1 MRAVKLS
8 KPKISNFDFLT
19 VLLFI
24 FGGHIISNAQAVTP
38 GLEGILLEKFYEVNE
53 KDRSVQHLSGVI
65 DEGAITWRIFLDLEP
80 GYRFQAAYGTTEHPL
95 ELNSTAVIY
104 NHNGYGNYCPNVIM
118 EKFFHQDILFLD
130 SWFST
135 GAATETQLAI
145 PRGYDIDR
153 QHDFIRFEKGFL
165 ENDLGDGN
173 GKLAMRDGMDDAE
186 TMVFPTFYH
195 MDEAQKQ
202 MMTTAVSNHVVI
214 EDGAWAAM
222 GKGALGLDSLGRN
235 HLLIAQITPAGDLE
249 CKLNIMIGTPD
260 GKSLRYVYANPQE
273 NEQLHPALMVR
284 SEPKKKIENQKKKSR
299 K

>member
-1 MRAVKLS
+1 VKL
-8 KPKISNFDFLT
+8 PATQLLTCINF
-19 VLLFI
+19 VLSASLAMT
-24 FGGHIISNAQAVTP
+24 GQALTP
-38 GLEGILLEKFYEVNE
+38 GLEGILLERFYEVNE
-53 KDRSVQHLSGVI
+53 KDRSVQHLSGPI
-65 DEGAITWRIFLDLEP
+65 DKGAVTWRIFLDLEP

-95 ELNSTAVIY
+95 ELNSTAQIY

-118 EKFFHQDILFLD
+118 EKFFHRDILFLD

-145 PRGYDIDR
+145 PRLYDIDR

-186 TMVFPTFYH
+186 SMVFPTFYH

-202 MMTTAVSNHVVI
+202 MMTTSVSNHVVI

-222 GKGALGLDSLGRN
+222 GKGAIGLDSLGRN
-235 HLLIAQITPAGDLE
+235 HLLIAQITTSGDLE

-260 GKSLRYVYANPQE
+260 GKSLRYVYANPME
-273 NEQLHPALMVR
+273 NEQIHNGLIVYSAPR
-284 SEPKKKIENQKKKSR
+284 TKTQETKKKKSR

>member
-1 MRAVKLS
+1 MMH
-8 KPKISNFDFLT
+8 
-19 VLLFI
+19 
-24 FGGHIISNAQAVTP
+24 GQALTP
-38 GLEGILLEKFYEVNE
+38 GLEGILFEKFYEVNE

-65 DEGAITWRIFLDLEP
+65 DEGAVTWRIFLDLEP

-95 ELNSTAVIY
+95 EFKSTALIY

-118 EKFFHQDILFLD
+118 EKFFHKDILFLD

-145 PRGYDIDR
+145 PRVYDIDR

-165 ENDLGDGN
+165 EHDLGDVT
-173 GKLAMRDGMDDAE
+173 GKLAMRDGMADAE

-202 MMTTAVSNHVVI
+202 MMTTSVSNQVVI

-235 HLLIAQITPAGDLE
+235 HLLIAQITTAGDLE

-260 GKSLRYVYANPQE
+260 GKSLRYVYANPQD
-273 NEQLHPALMVR
+273 NEQFHPALIVR
-284 SEPKKKIENQKKKSR
+284 SEPRHKKPESKKKKSR